1 MTAVAG
7 LLLVRDKVRHR
18 KPYKARALA
27 RARDVRSR
35 ETLELV
41 DKMKGNG

>member
-1 MTAVAG
+1 MTAVAV
-7 LLLVRDKVRHR
+7 VRDKVRHR

-27 RARDVRSR
+27 RARDVRNR

-41 DKMKGNG
+41 DKLKGNG